1 MGYGGA
7 MMSENVEIGRDQNL
21 ISEGLF
27 PGGAS
32 GKEPACQSR
41 RHNTHGFDP
50 WVGKIPWVRK

>member
-27 PGGAS
+27 PGGRVVKNPPANAGDAS
-32 GKEPACQSR
+32 L
-41 RHNTHGFDP
+41 
-50 WVGKIPWVRK
+50 IPG